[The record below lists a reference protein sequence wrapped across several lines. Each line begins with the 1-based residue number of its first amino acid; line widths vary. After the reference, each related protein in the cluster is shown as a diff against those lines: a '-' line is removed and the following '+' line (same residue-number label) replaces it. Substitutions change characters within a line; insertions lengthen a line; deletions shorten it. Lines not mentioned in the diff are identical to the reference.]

1 VAANDDF
8 ILELLIKHGLIQ
20 PSDLEDARRAAGKNG
35 HGPVQELV
43 RSGLVTDLDILRTT
57 AAEAGVDLLEKI
69 ETVPEEAVKAVP
81 RQLAYRLAIMPLHL
95 EGRHLRVALTD
106 PFNFDAIDT
115 LSKEVRFDID
125 LVVAP
130 AEQIEL
136 ALKRHYGSASEMVH
150 SLIGTYS
157 GDKLQVKDTKLPGA
171 VSDKEPE
178 AGDDAHIIRLVNLMI
193 LEAHRLRASDIHL
206 EPMEKRLRLRYRI
219 DGMLQVMTDPPKK
232 LQAAM
237 VSRLK
242 IMANMSI
249 AEKRLPQDGRIQM
262 RTTDGKTSIDLRVS
276 TIPTNHGESICMRI
290 LDKTSLTLGLTELG
304 YLSDDQATIER
315 VLALPD
321 GIFLVTGP
329 TGSGKSTT
337 LYACLNIMN
346 KPDRKIITVED
357 PVEYQLNGINQV
369 PVNADVGMTFPAALR
384 AMLRQ
389 APNIIMVGEIR
400 DLETASIAINASLT
414 GHLVFSTLHTN
425 DAPSAVTRLVD
436 IGVKKFLVASSV
448 RAIMA
453 QRLVRRICPNC
464 TEPYVPTEAE
474 MRALNLKPDQIEQAS
489 FRKGRG
495 CDKCRST
502 GYKGRMGIFE
512 ICVLDDEIRRMVNE
526 GLSVSLIRQR
536 ARDLGMRTL
545 REDGIRKVLCGMT
558 TPDEVI
564 TATMG
569 DKE

>member
-1 VAANDDF
+1 VPANDDF
-8 ILELLIKHGLIQ
+8 ILELLIKYGLIQ
-20 PSDLEDARRAAGKNG
+20 PSDLEDARRASSLNG
-35 HGPVQELV
+35 HGPVDELV
-43 RSGLVTDLDILRTT
+43 LKGMVTQLDILRTVAT
-57 AAEAGVDLLEKI
+57 EAGVDVLEKI
-69 ETVPEEAVKAVP
+69 EVVPDEAVKAVP
-81 RQLAYRLAIMPLHL
+81 RQLAHRLSVMPLHL
-95 EGRHLRVALTD
+95 EGRHLRVALSD

-115 LSKEVRFDID
+115 LSKELKFDID
-125 LVVAP
+125 LVVSP
-130 AEQIEL
+130 AEEIDN
-136 ALKRHYGSASEMVH
+136 ALKRHYGTASEMVGA
-150 SLIGTYS
+150 LIGE
-157 GDKLQVKDTKLPGA
+157 GDDKLKVKEVKVGEENATR
-171 VSDKEPE
+171 E

-193 LEAHRLRASDIHL
+193 LEAQRLKASDIHL

-219 DGMLQVMTDPPKK
+219 DGVLQVMNDPPKK

-249 AEKRLPQDGRIQM
+249 SEKRLPQDGRIQL
-262 RTTDGKTSIDLRVS
+262 RANEGKTAIDLRVS
-276 TIPTNHGESICMRI
+276 TVPTNHGESICMRI
-290 LDKTSLTLGLTELG
+290 LDKTSLTLGLSELG
-304 YLSDDQATIER
+304 YLSDDQATMER
-315 VLALPD
+315 ILGLPD

-337 LYACLNIMN
+337 LYACLNMMN

-369 PVNADVGMTFPAALR
+369 PVNADVGMTFPRALR

-425 DAPSAVTRLVD
+425 DAPGAVTRLVD

-453 QRLVRRICPNC
+453 QRLVRKICKNC
-464 TEPYVPTEAE
+464 IEPYEPTEDE
-474 MRALNLKPDQIEQAS
+474 LRSLNLKPDQIAEAT
-489 FRKGRG
+489 FKKGRG
-495 CDKCRST
+495 CDKCRGT
-502 GYKGRMGIFE
+502 GCKGRMGIFE
-512 ICVLDDEIRRMVNE
+512 ICVLDDELRRMVNE
-526 GLSVSLIRQR
+526 GLGVSAIRQR

-545 REDGIRKVLCGMT
+545 REDGIRKVLAGMT

-564 TATMG
+564 AATMG